1 MKITSFN
8 QVKRFIQDES
18 GVYAVMGGLLALPVV
33 ALMFVSLES
42 AGIIQDKARLSD
54 SLEQAV
60 LSLSAENNSGRKTND
75 YKLSNT
81 DAENGK
87 FNADSEIG
95 KRDFAIT
102 KSFVTTY
109 LPQTDASKIK
119 LTPICKTTDKNNKQ
133 GHTASTETI
142 CTVAGTIEHK
152 SWFPLKVGSTE
163 VIPTE
168 VNIASASKAIKKN
181 TISIPIDLMVVAD
194 LSGSM
199 RYDLTNTYEPK
210 NNTSKIGILKE
221 VLTDLTRESLFNKDS
236 NPNNRIAVSP
246 FALGAEYSSTE
257 CVLPF
262 VFTNNY
268 KTVSYMN
275 AYNQYNRYSHN
286 YRYNYRETKQIDKI
300 VKEYLTIPNYPE
312 SQLYR
317 ALFTESL
324 VAQIDIA
331 QTLSSIGTQ
340 KDIGFKFPKNKYC
353 LGTQNRNEH
362 HWFTQKEQ
370 PLFSDFIYKLEAVG
384 STFAG
389 SGLLTAA
396 NKMLKE
402 KSRTTELGEETKRVL
417 LVLSDG
423 NDELR
428 SDDSGIP
435 FTNYSRLT
443 EDLIFGYQEKI
454 LSSPKKEQ
462 PFFDTYIHNRQKV
475 KSFAGYADIFLEN
488 QRTRLATNLQ
498 MCNIIRNK
506 LNELNNDKNT
516 SIVFVEFGYASK
528 AEKAWKHCVGDGNYY
543 SAKDKESLLNS
554 FKQAIGHS
562 DDVGHSIN

>member
-60 LSLSAENNSGRKTND
+60 LSLSAENNSGRKSND

-95 KRDFAIT
+95 KRDFEIA

-109 LPQTDASKIK
+109 MPQTDASKIK

-168 VNIASASKAIKKN
+168 VNIASNSKAIKKN

-199 RYDLTNTYEPK
+199 RYDLENKKEV
-210 NNTSKIGILKE
+210 NDRTSKLGILKE
-221 VLTDLTRESLFNKDS
+221 VLTDLTKESLFNKDS

-246 FALGAEYSSTE
+246 FALGAEYSRNE

-262 VFTNNY
+262 VFTNTSKVVKY
-268 KTVSYMN
+268 
-275 AYNQYNRYSHN
+275 
-286 YRYNYRETKQIDKI
+286 IDKYNHYSSFREQGNRQYMYNL
-300 VKEYLTIPNYPE
+300 VTDFLTQNHGDT
-312 SQLYR
+312 QLYR

-324 VAQIDIA
+324 VSQIDIEG
-331 QTLSSIGTQ
+331 TLKSIGSTN
-340 KDIGFKFPKNKYC
+340 DTGFKFRKNAYC
-353 LGTQNRNEH
+353 LGNNNRNEH
-362 HWFTQKEQ
+362 HWFNQKEQ
-370 PLFSDFIYKLEAVG
+370 QDFTYFVNKLEAVG

-389 SGLLTAA
+389 SGLLAAA

-402 KSRTTELGEETKRVL
+402 PSRSTELGEETKRVL

-435 FTNYSRLT
+435 FTNYGRLT
-443 EDLIFGYQEKI
+443 EDLILGYQEELLHTPNKQDFYDI
-454 LSSPKKEQ
+454 AYYKNGRSNNYYTP
-462 PFFDTYIHNRQKV
+462 RQHW
-475 KSFAGYADIFLEN
+475 AGQAEIFLADK
-488 QRTRLATNLQ
+488 RKKLSDDLQ

-506 LNELNNDKNT
+506 LNELNKDKNT
-516 SIVFVEFGYASK
+516 SIVFVEFGYQSRSAS
-528 AEKAWKHCVGDGNYY
+528 AWKHCVGEGNYY
-543 SAKDKESLLNS
+543 SATNKESLLNS
-554 FKQAIGHS
+554 FKQAIGHT

>member
-60 LSLSAENNSGRKTND
+60 LSLSAENNSGRKPND

-221 VLTDLTRESLFNKDS
+221 VLADLTKESLFNKNS

-246 FALGAEYSSTE
+246 FALGAEYSRNE

-262 VFTNNY
+262 VFTNTSKVVKY
-268 KTVSYMN
+268 
-275 AYNQYNRYSHN
+275 
-286 YRYNYRETKQIDKI
+286 IDKYNHYSSFRGQGNRQYMYNL
-300 VKEYLTIPNYPE
+300 VTDFLTQNHGDT
-312 SQLYR
+312 QLYR

-324 VAQIDIA
+324 VSQIDIA
-331 QTLSSIGTQ
+331 KTLSSIGSTNET
-340 KDIGFKFPKNKYC
+340 GFRFRKNAYC
-353 LGTQNRNEH
+353 LGNNNRNEH
-362 HWFTQKEQ
+362 HWFTQQEQ
-370 PLFSDFIYKLEAVG
+370 PKFSDFIRKLEAVG

-389 SGLLTAA
+389 SGLLAAA

-402 KSRTTELGEETKRVL
+402 PSRSTELGEETKRVL

-435 FTNYSRLT
+435 FTNYGRLT
-443 EDLIFGYQEKI
+443 EDLILGYQEELLQAPNKQNFYDI
-454 LSSPKKEQ
+454 AYYKENGRNNYTPRQHWAGQAEVFLTDKRKKLSG
-462 PFFDTYIHNRQKV
+462 D
-475 KSFAGYADIFLEN
+475 
-488 QRTRLATNLQ
+488 LQ
-498 MCNIIRNK
+498 MCNIIRHK

-516 SIVFVEFGYASK
+516 SIVFVEFGYQSRSAD
-528 AEKAWKHCVGDGNYY
+528 AWKHCVGDGNYY